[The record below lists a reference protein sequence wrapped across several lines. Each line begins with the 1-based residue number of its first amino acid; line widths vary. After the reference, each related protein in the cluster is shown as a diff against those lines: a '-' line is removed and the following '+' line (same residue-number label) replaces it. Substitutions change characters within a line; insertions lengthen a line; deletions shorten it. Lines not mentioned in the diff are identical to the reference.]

1 MSSPETQPN
10 SIAEPAVDG
19 SLQKTSVQ
27 SASNAQTTST
37 SLRAG
42 EESSTKK
49 RAYQY
54 LASTLE
60 FQTKVG
66 DSSVGEMCLHDLAS
80 PDRYGRK
87 EIHMRPVDILLSGLT
102 ILILWIV
109 AMAAMVPLVGGALWS
124 VDAVSSILD
133 DSSIN
138 TFQIVGVLLT
148 LGMMVAIYATI
159 AIWVLWKL
167 LRSALEF

>member
-1 MSSPETQPN
+1 
-10 SIAEPAVDG
+10 
-19 SLQKTSVQ
+19 
-27 SASNAQTTST
+27 
-37 SLRAG
+37 
-42 EESSTKK
+42 
-49 RAYQY
+49 
-54 LASTLE
+54 
-60 FQTKVG
+60 
-66 DSSVGEMCLHDLAS
+66 
-80 PDRYGRK
+80 
-87 EIHMRPVDILLSGLT
+87 MRPVDILLSGLT